1 MTMDP
6 ELDAASVLMAPP
18 SITDPKAARSV
29 AVSTRDPASSAIVET
44 EGRVTFS
51 DSTIAVADGT
61 EIGIRIYTPTFARGV
76 TAGVVYFHGG
86 AFVVG
91 DLDYEHARCLRYAAD
106 AGCVVVSVD
115 YRLAPEHKFPSGLED
130 CYAGLVWTW
139 ENADDL
145 HIDPTRI
152 AVAGA
157 SAGGCLAAAV
167 ALLARDRGGPPIALQ
182 ILLYP
187 VLDDRMLTPSML
199 AFDDTPV
206 WNNVSNAEMWRHY
219 LALPED
225 ASIYAAPGRAEDLSG
240 LPSAY
245 VLAVELDPLR
255 DEALAYAT
263 RLLAAGVKVELHH
276 VAGAYHGFD
285 HDVPDAAISRRWM
298 NDQSSYVRRF
308 LRH

>member
-18 SITDPKAARSV
+18 DISDPEAARFV
-29 AVSTRDPASSAIVET
+29 AVLTRDHRSSAIVET
-44 EGRVTFS
+44 EGRVTFA
-51 DSTIAVADGT
+51 DSIITAVDGT
-61 EIGIRIYTPTFARGV
+61 EIGVRIYTPNFSRGV
-76 TAGVVYFHGG
+76 KAGVVYFHGG

-115 YRLAPEHKFPSGLED
+115 YRLAPEHKFPLGLED
-130 CYAGLVWTW
+130 CYSGLVWTYQ
-139 ENADDL
+139 NARD
-145 HIDPTRI
+145 INVDPARI

-187 VLDDRMLTPSML
+187 VLDDRMGTPSML
-199 AFDDTPV
+199 AFNDTPV
-206 WNNVSNAEMWRHY
+206 WNNVSNAEMWKHY

-225 ASIYAAPGRAEDLSG
+225 ASIYAAPGRAEDLSD

-245 VLAVELDPLR
+245 ILAVELDPLR
-255 DEALAYAT
+255 DEALDYAT